1 MSSEDAPNDERPTWD
16 QQEADDFVGQYVL
29 VGITYL
35 KADRKTLKAQG
46 QYHGRIVSADK
57 TMGFEI
63 RCEGFW
69 VGKTMTLPPDT
80 RSFRPASPGE
90 YKLRSTGEIVKD
102 PDLLANWTSTEA
114 LKS

>member
-1 MSSEDAPNDERPTWD
+1 MPPADAPNDGRPKWD
-16 QQEADDFVGQYVL
+16 QQEADDLVGQYVL

-35 KADRKTLKAQG
+35 KADGKTLKAQG

-57 TMGFEI
+57 TKGFEI
-63 RCEGFW
+63 RCEGTW
-69 VGKTMTLPPDT
+69 ASKTMTLPPDT

-90 YKLRSTGEIVKD
+90 YKLRSTGEIVRD
-102 PDLLANWTSTEA
+102 PDYLANWTSTEA